1 MAHLDPAQMDPY
13 TSFGPYM
20 AATVLIRHYARSE
33 TPTKDLEDIRL
44 IVTAMLSLER
54 HWKTTK
60 TFLEQLRKDL
70 EQYNIDIAIP
80 QHRNTAPPN
89 AARFSLDD
97 DEDGTELSQLR
108 TGPLLVGVLSDQRKR

>member
-1 MAHLDPAQMDPY
+1 
-13 TSFGPYM
+13 
-20 AATVLIRHYARSE
+20 
-33 TPTKDLEDIRL
+33 
-44 IVTAMLSLER
+44 
-54 HWKTTK
+54 

-70 EQYNIDIAIP
+70 EQFNIDIAIP
-80 QHRNTAPPN
+80 RHRNIAPPN